1 MSRADRGSSLI
12 EVLVAMSI
20 LGAIWATLALAL
32 HTLYRADA
40 KLRDELNQAN
50 SLDRF
55 VTRLRLDAH
64 DSITAAITSD
74 GDVATTMTLSNGE
87 ARSIQYSISNDGI
100 ERLVRDGDT
109 IKHRES
115 YHLPG
120 ITHATWNGPEA
131 DSRLMKLRLEIT
143 HSRKTAIRTHE
154 ITTALQAIPSTEVSN
169 P

>member
-1 MSRADRGSSLI
+1 MNRARRGYSLI
-12 EVLVAMSI
+12 ELLVVLSI
-20 LGAIWATLALAL
+20 LGTIWATMVLAL
-32 HTLYRADA
+32 HTLYRTDA
-40 KLRDELNQAN
+40 KLRDELNQAH

-55 VTRLRLDAH
+55 IAQLRLDAH
-64 DSITAAITSD
+64 DSMTAAITDD
-74 GDVATTMTLSNGE
+74 GDAATTLTLSNGE
-87 ARSIQYSISNDGI
+87 SQSIQYSISNDGI

-109 IKHRES
+109 INHRES